1 MVLQDLLNSFKKLE
15 GKENFPIY
23 INNELLIGIDIC
35 STGEKGLEIGDSPGI
50 WITFFTNPEKRKEGY
65 YYIGRVI
72 DDTNKKIKHNE

>member
-23 INNELLIGIDIC
+23 INNELLIGIDTC
-35 STGEKGLEIGDSPGI
+35 STGEESLETGGPPGI

-65 YYIGRVI
+65 YKY
-72 DDTNKKIKHNE
+72 E

>member
-23 INNELLIGIDIC
+23 INNELLIGIDTC
-35 STGEKGLEIGDSPGI
+35 STGEEGLETGGPPGI

-65 YYIGRVI
+65 YKY
-72 DDTNKKIKHNE
+72 E